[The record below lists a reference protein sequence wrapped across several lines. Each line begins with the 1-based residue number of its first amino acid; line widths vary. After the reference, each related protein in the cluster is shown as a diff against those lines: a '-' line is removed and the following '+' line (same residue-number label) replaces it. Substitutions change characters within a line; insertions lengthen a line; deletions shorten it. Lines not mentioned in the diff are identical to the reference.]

1 MPSNFF
7 PGKGCFL
14 FHTSCNWKL
23 QFYAENLKCRCHQAI
38 GTSYI
43 RLLQSGLLR
52 VRHHQEVLMSTCSLA
67 FIMVF
72 RVVFFEAE
80 VTRRL
85 WSLFKSLWADVA
97 HVEIMFGIFGY
108 RIKFGFCFLL
118 FLLPLPTLKPWLI
131 QFSSVVLIMLPFTLA
146 NEAIQE
152 TCIPVSAH
160 LQFTCRSSHMQK
172 PGFQSS
178 RHFRHT
184 NRLDFFEWRSWIE
197 VIT

>member
-1 MPSNFF
+1 MS
-7 PGKGCFL
+7 PGYWNKLYAFAPVWTAASVTSPENVNVHL
-14 FHTSCNWKL
+14 FIS
-23 QFYAENLKCRCHQAI
+23 FYNGIQ
-38 GTSYI
+38 GVVY
-43 RLLQSGLLR
+43 
-52 VRHHQEVLMSTCSLA
+52 
-67 FIMVF
+67 FILF
-72 RVVFFEAE
+72 YFFEAD

-85 WSLFKSLWADVA
+85 YGVCLNPFELMQ

-108 RIKFGFCFLL
+108 CIKFGFCFLL

-131 QFSSVVLIMLPFTLA
+131 QLSSVVLIMLPFTLA

-178 RHFRHT
+178 RDFRHT
-184 NRLDFFEWRSWIE
+184 NRLDFFE
-197 VIT
+197 